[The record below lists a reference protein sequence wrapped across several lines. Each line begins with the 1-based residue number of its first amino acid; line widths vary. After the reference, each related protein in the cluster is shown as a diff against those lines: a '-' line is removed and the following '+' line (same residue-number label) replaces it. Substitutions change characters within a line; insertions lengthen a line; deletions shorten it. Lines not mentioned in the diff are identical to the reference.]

1 MPNATSEVTTTT
13 ISAGYDKQDDSNKKN
28 NNNNND
34 NNNTDRNYNGST
46 NIKQKSAVVTSA
58 LPYANGEIHIGHI
71 ASTYLPADIFTRF
84 CRLTGKEIY
93 HVCASDDF
101 GTPVLIRAEKEN
113 KTPAEYVGFWNKR
126 DYEDFKLFG
135 ISFDFF
141 YKTSSKENVEF
152 VQFVFKRLYKNGHIY
167 EQDVVQ
173 FYCQYDDKFL
183 PDRYVIGKCP
193 NCGAENQYSD
203 LCEKCG
209 KVPDQILDPKC
220 AICGRPPIKKS
231 SKHYFFKLSNFSKQL
246 KEWLNRNANLQ
257 SDIKNYVINW
267 IDEGLEDW
275 DITRD
280 LSWGVPI
287 PMPDAKGKVFY
298 GWFDN
303 HLCYISTLNTLI
315 QKQHKKA
322 QDKERQKQQIQ
333 QQNQESYSYSYY
345 SSSEREPETKTE
357 ESAKE
362 EEQQQQNY
370 DIDAGKKYWNNS
382 EIYHFIGKDIVYHHY
397 LFLPAMRMGINEEY
411 KLPDYIPTRGHL
423 MLQNQ
428 KISKS
433 RNWYIGLRDFA
444 SDFNPDYLRFYIASI
459 APYSQ
464 SDVNFDWD
472 VFFEKINNELI
483 ANIGN
488 FINRA
493 LYFVQ
498 KTFDSR
504 VPKPSSE
511 YDLEDRTSISEI
523 EKIADEVGELI
534 DRNEFDRALKRI
546 LKFAT
551 HFNQYFQKKQ
561 PWSNQATANTTLFIA
576 VNAVRSLAIMLEPF
590 IPISS
595 EKVWSQLGFDNN
607 NNDNNIESK
616 ISIGSSSSGGDT
628 NVGDNSRSGS
638 SNSIH
643 KQQWT
648 SASEIKIQPGHIL
661 GRIEPIFRK
670 IQPKD
675 IQLQKAKLGK
685 QEERQQ
691 QQEQKQQQRK

>member
-1 MPNATSEVTTTT
+1 MPKTDGEITT
-13 ISAGYDKQDDSNKKN
+13 IEHDDKEYKKN
-28 NNNNND
+28 SSDIKINNNTSGNYNND
-34 NNNTDRNYNGST
+34 NNNTNKENNSNRN
-46 NIKQKSAVVTSA
+46 KSAVVTSA

-84 CRLTGKEIY
+84 CRLTGRDIY

-113 KTPAEYVGFWNKR
+113 KIPAEYVDLWNKR
-126 DYEDFKLFG
+126 DYDDFKSFG

-141 YKTSSKENVEF
+141 YKTSSKENIEF
-152 VQFVFKRLYKNGHIY
+152 VQYVFKRLYENGYIY
-167 EQDVVQ
+167 EQDVIQ
-173 FYCQYDDKFL
+173 FYCQYDDKYL

-193 NCGAENQYSD
+193 NCAAENQYSD

-220 AICGRPPIKKS
+220 AICNRPPIKKS
-231 SKHYFFKLSNFSKQL
+231 SKHYFFKLSNFSLQL
-246 KEWLNRNANLQ
+246 KEWLNSNTNLQ
-257 SDIKNYVINW
+257 QDIRNYVINW
-267 IDEGLEDW
+267 IDDGLEDW

-315 QKQHKKA
+315 QEQHEKV
-322 QDKERQKQQIQ
+322 QDKERQNQKQQQ
-333 QQNQESYSYSYY
+333 RQNQN
-345 SSSEREPETKTE
+345 SSSKSETETYKAAER
-357 ESAKE
+357 
-362 EEQQQQNY
+362 QQQNY
-370 DIDAGKKYWNNS
+370 DIDVGKKYWNNS

-464 SDVNFDWD
+464 TDVNFDWD

-488 FINRA
+488 FINRT

-504 VPKPSSE
+504 VPKTSSD
-511 YDLEDRTSISEI
+511 YDLDDRSSISEI
-523 EKIADEVGELI
+523 EKIADEVSGLI
-534 DRNEFDRALKRI
+534 YKNEFDRALKRI

-561 PWSNQATANTTLFIA
+561 PWNNQATANTTLFIA

-590 IPISS
+590 IPMSS

-607 NNDNNIESK
+607 NNDDNNNGDNS
-616 ISIGSSSSGGDT
+616 GSSSS
-628 NVGDNSRSGS
+628 S
-638 SNSIH
+638 SIH
-643 KQQWT
+643 KQQWA

-661 GRIEPIFRK
+661 GKVEPIFRK
-670 IQPKD
+670 IQTKD

-685 QEERQQ
+685 QEEKQQ
-691 QQEQKQQQRK
+691 QQQGQKHPQQKKQ